1 MSVSAPRL
9 GDLPLKPL
17 PLCFRDWRRTW
28 PAQSSPQSPPG
39 MPDAWECS
47 PRFSCT
53 RCCQTCVSQKGS
65 CEQKVL
71 RNHQS
76 MQKHKQDDGC
86 LGHLGCSRYK
96 VNGAVLNEN
105 EKSCGKERKTK
116 KTRGKKSD
124 NHSQIPTSCENQ
136 ASGVKATTKKAAS
149 SQHSW

>member
-1 MSVSAPRL
+1 
-9 GDLPLKPL
+9 
-17 PLCFRDWRRTW
+17 
-28 PAQSSPQSPPG
+28 
-39 MPDAWECS
+39 
-47 PRFSCT
+47 
-53 RCCQTCVSQKGS
+53 
-65 CEQKVL
+65 
-71 RNHQS
+71 

-136 ASGVKATTKKAAS
+136 ASGVKATTKKKKKKLLRHNIRGEKKKAEKS
-149 SQHSW
+149 EL